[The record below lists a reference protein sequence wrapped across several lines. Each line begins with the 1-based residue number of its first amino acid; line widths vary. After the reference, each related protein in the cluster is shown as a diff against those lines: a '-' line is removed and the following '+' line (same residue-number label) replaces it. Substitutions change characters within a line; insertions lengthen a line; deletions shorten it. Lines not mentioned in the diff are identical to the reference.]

1 MVERG
6 TPVTR
11 RSAIALGLASATLGL
26 VGCRTGRNEIAD
38 AFARDRVRLLA
49 VNVETTRE
57 AYATAVADL
66 NQAATEMLELFDE
79 SDRDEAF
86 VRARRATIRCR
97 GRLTQLRNRLRQTE
111 TTGLA
116 LLEEWARETRAYDDA
131 SLKAKSREDL
141 ADFRARWEP
150 LRIVLRDCV
159 EPMVPLLTG
168 LDDDVLALK
177 HRRSSLSPSLTP
189 PPRDRHAS
197 ALAAVNARAA
207 VVDGACVEFT
217 SMLPR
222 GEPAE

>member
-11 RSAIALGLASATLGL
+11 RSALALGLASVTLGL

-49 VNVETTRE
+49 VNVGTTRE

-66 NQAATEMLELFDE
+66 NQAAAEMLELFDE
-79 SDRDEAF
+79 PDRDEAF

-97 GRLTQLRNRLRQTE
+97 GRLSQLGNRLRQTE
-111 TTGLA
+111 FSATA
-116 LLEEWARETRAYDDA
+116 LLEEWAKETRAYADDT
-131 SLKAKSREDL
+131 LKARSRADL
-141 ADFRARWEP
+141 ADFKARWEP

-159 EPMVPLLTG
+159 EPMEPLLTK

-177 HRRSSLSPSLTP
+177 HRRSALSPSLTP
-189 PPRDRHAS
+189 PPRDRYVAV
-197 ALAAVNARAA
+197 LEAVNARAT
-207 VVDGACVEFT
+207 VVDRACEEFT
-217 SMLPR
+217 ALLPR
-222 GEPAE
+222 GEPVK

>member
-66 NQAATEMLELFDE
+66 NQASADMLDLFDLQ
-79 SDRDEAF
+79 DRDEAF

-97 GRLTQLRNRLRQTE
+97 GRMSQLRNRVRQAE
-111 TTGLA
+111 SSA
-116 LLEEWARETRAYDDA
+116 AVLLEEWAKETRAYADDA
-131 SLKAKSREDL
+131 LKARSRADL
-141 ADFRARWEP
+141 ADFKARWEP
-150 LRIVLRDCV
+150 LRTVLRDCA
-159 EPMVPLLTG
+159 EPIEPLFTM
-168 LDDDVLALK
+168 LDDDVLSLK
-177 HRRSSLSPSLTP
+177 HRRSALSPSLTP
-189 PPRDRHAS
+189 PPRDRYVAV
-197 ALAAVNARAA
+197 LEAVNARAT
-207 VVDGACVEFT
+207 VVDRACEEFT

-222 GEPAE
+222 GEPVK